1 MEIKVK
7 EVEFTEAKSV
17 QERER
22 ELHEQHERQLNGEF
36 DDVDTP
42 VIKTDDMVIDNQA
55 PIVDTTEVDSEDELS
70 EEKVLSYLGK
80 RYGKEI
86 NSFDDLVQ
94 ERNDSDE
101 LDEEIA
107 TYLKYKKETGRGFED
122 FKQLN
127 KDYDSMEPDQLLRA
141 YLSATQEG
149 LDSDDIDVLMD
160 EYSFDEDFDD
170 ESDIKKIKLKMKK
183 SVNEAKKFFNQQK
196 EKYRVPLESS
206 RSSIPEGDKEE
217 YESYKQYIQ
226 SSKTQQEESERK
238 SKWFEQKTDEV
249 FGGEFKGFEFNIGEK
264 NITFA
269 PGDATELKKLQ
280 SNPYSFISKYLDE
293 DGMMKDAAGYHRSL
307 AMALNP
313 EKFAKFFYEQ
323 GQSDATDDVTRK
335 IKNINM
341 SERQTPVSVNKGEMK
356 VKAVNPDSGRGLKI
370 RSIKNV

>member
-1 MEIKVK
+1 
-7 EVEFTEAKSV
+7 
-17 QERER
+17 
-22 ELHEQHERQLNGEF
+22 
-36 DDVDTP
+36 
-42 VIKTDDMVIDNQA
+42 
-55 PIVDTTEVDSEDELS
+55 
-70 EEKVLSYLGK
+70 
-80 RYGKEI
+80 
-86 NSFDDLVQ
+86 
-94 ERNDSDE
+94 
-101 LDEEIA
+101 
-107 TYLKYKKETGRGFED
+107 
-122 FKQLN
+122 
-127 KDYDSMEPDQLLRA
+127 
-141 YLSATQEG
+141 
-149 LDSDDIDVLMD
+149 
-160 EYSFDEDFDD
+160 
-170 ESDIKKIKLKMKK
+170 MKK